1 MKRIKTWESHSK
13 INEGY
18 IHGISDLSRK
28 GLESLEGLGIP
39 KSLNSY
45 FTCEKNKL
53 TSLKGGPEEVGFA
66 FDCCNN
72 ELTSLEYGPK
82 KVGKIYFC
90 YSNRLTSLEGAPEE
104 VETFMCDH
112 NELKDLKGSP
122 KIVEKGFTC
131 TKNPLTSLQGAPEKI
146 GEEFSCDYF
155 VIRNGRWGID
165 EWIRILV
172 EGDEKAKKL
181 ILTILTEDILD
192 KWILE
197 DPTRI
202 CNLDVTPD
210 LKAGVIK
217 RTGIKDL
224 SRLGRGLKS
233 GLV

>member
-90 YSNRLTSLEGAPEE
+90 YSNRLTSL
-104 VETFMCDH
+104 
-112 NELKDLKGSP
+112 
-122 KIVEKGFTC
+122 
-131 TKNPLTSLQGAPEKI
+131 QGAPEKI
-146 GEEFSCDYF
+146 GEEFSCDHF
-155 VIRNGRWGID
+155 VIRNGRWGIE
-165 EWIRILV
+165 EWLRILV

-192 KWILE
+192 KWMLE

-210 LKAGVIK
+210 LKAEVIK